1 VKHGRFTIT
10 LTLSLLLPV
19 ALMIANSIHYG
30 QRPILGAPRFL
41 LANWLYMGLPQLLWG
56 LLAVVFVRTLSSI
69 RVVTLLALDTLL
81 TCFQLWIWYAVP
93 RRDGADA
100 WIIYIP
106 LWLLVLIVASS
117 IAWIGARRERRL

>member
-1 VKHGRFTIT
+1 
-10 LTLSLLLPV
+10 
-19 ALMIANSIHYG
+19 
-30 QRPILGAPRFL
+30 
-41 LANWLYMGLPQLLWG
+41 
-56 LLAVVFVRTLSSI
+56 VVFVRTLSSI